1 MTYPIIELRNTK
13 EFIPVFAHAGQSM
26 YYQLFADDKYFE
38 GWQSWAADP
47 NSGQASNSAKSNV

>member
-1 MTYPIIELRNTK
+1 MSYPIIELRNTE

-47 NSGQASNSAKSNV
+47 NNVPNGNAK